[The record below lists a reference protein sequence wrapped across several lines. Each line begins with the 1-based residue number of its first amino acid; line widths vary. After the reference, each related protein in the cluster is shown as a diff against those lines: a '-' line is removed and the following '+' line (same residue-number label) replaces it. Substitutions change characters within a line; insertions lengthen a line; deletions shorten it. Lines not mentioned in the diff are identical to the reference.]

1 MWTRQ
6 TTQCGALIAKD
17 LRLHGRAVALT
28 IASCLLFLA
37 TAIRVMPQGVGPRV
51 AFVFNANLLLT
62 LMWSDWLITRERS
75 KRTFAWLRGLPVD
88 DRVLAHAKF
97 VIAAGWCVTL
107 WLVSSALFARE
118 LWRPPGTVLVLQCGL
133 VAFGGLSVATKWRFP
148 WRLGQILPLVIV
160 LVPVLLLMTFAGDGT
175 DRREILIAV
184 WNGPYGRVAAATAL
198 LAVYAAIVAAT
209 IRWVTRADT
218 FQLVD

>member
-6 TTQCGALIAKD
+6 TRQCGALIGKD

-51 AFVFNANLLLT
+51 AFVFNSNLLLT

-88 DRVLAHAKF
+88 DRVLARAKF
-97 VIAAGWCVTL
+97 VMAAGWCVAL

-160 LVPVLLLMTFAGDGT
+160 LVPVLLLMTLAGDGT

-184 WNGPYGRVAAATAL
+184 WNAPYGKLAAATAL

-209 IRWVTRADT
+209 VRWVTRADT
-218 FQLVD
+218 FQLID